1 MRLQTLASMSDVKIP
16 FEAVRDQINSAVDCI
31 VQLTRHADGS
41 RRISE
46 IALLDSRGHE
56 DYRIATVCRFDAEPM
71 GADRIVH
78 GRFRYFPLPRR
89 VAERL
94 FMASEPTPPAFGVAT
109 DDAQLA
115 TRKALS

>member
-1 MRLQTLASMSDVKIP
+1 
-16 FEAVRDQINSAVDCI
+16 
-31 VQLTRHADGS
+31 
-41 RRISE
+41 
-46 IALLDSRGHE
+46 
-56 DYRIATVCRFDAEPM
+56 M

-109 DDAQLA
+109 HDAQLA
-115 TRKALS
+115 TRKATS